1 MTSRL
6 VAIAIV
12 VAVAQAWPF
21 ARQQPGQSPAFR
33 ASTLLIVQN
42 VVVTDKQ
49 GRPIGGLT
57 ARDFLLTEDGVP
69 QTIAFAEYQQ
79 FDAPPLGATEITP
92 SVPARPASTLPP
104 VTAVGVSLNA
114 VPLPGD
120 SRYRGKRLIALYLD
134 LQALSFFSEYRVY
147 AGVRK
152 YLDTDMTAADLVSV
166 VVYQNGR
173 VRVKQDFTDDRDAI
187 GAVIDT
193 LEQESIDAEQGGGGF
208 DYDPGGG
215 AFGEDAGTFNM
226 FAMDRRLAALQTTVS
241 NLGALPERKTL
252 VYFGGAIDAGVEN
265 LAQLRATVN
274 AAVRANVTLNP
285 VDPAGLTAS
294 APLGNATRPSPGGTA
309 MFSGQIA
316 QRAVTRQQSQQDVY
330 YSLAKD
336 TGGVATFNNNDLS
349 MGIAQA
355 AQAVTG
361 YYMVGYYTT
370 NSAKDGKFRRVKV
383 TLNGT
388 LAAGA
393 DVSYRPGYYG
403 AKEWAKFNSYDKER
417 HLEEALRLED
427 PVTEIPMAVEVNYF
441 QISSVEYFIPIS
453 VRMPGGELTRPR
465 PGGDTKA
472 VIDMIAEVKD
482 EHGVTM
488 RNSRDK
494 LEFSLDAAATAEAAR
509 RPIQYE
515 AGFSV
520 LPGNYVIKVLARDQ
534 ATGRMGTFIR
544 KFVVPNLER
553 EKVRLPISTV
563 VLSTQRVPPAE
574 TLYSVRQRI
583 DATVA
588 NPLMHDGLK
597 LIPSVTRTFSAG
609 QLLYIFLQAYQRDA
623 EAVRPVVAFVTL
635 YRDGA
640 TAYESEAAA
649 VDAWDPK
656 TKALRIR
663 LSVPAGQLEPGP
675 YDCQVTVLDP
685 AGDRTAFWR
694 VPILV
699 VR

>member
-12 VAVAQAWPF
+12 VAVAQASTF

-33 ASTLLIVQN
+33 ASILLIVQN

-49 GRPIGGLT
+49 GKPIGGLT

-104 VTAVGVSLNA
+104 VTAVGESLNA

-120 SRYRGKRLIALYLD
+120 SRYRGKRLIVLYLD
-134 LQALSFFSEYRVY
+134 LQALSFFNEYRVY

-252 VYFGGAIDAGVEN
+252 VYFGGAIEAGVEN

-316 QRAVTRQQSQQDVY
+316 QRAVTRQQSQQDMY
-330 YSLAKD
+330 YALAKD

-388 LAAGA
+388 LAADA

-403 AKEWAKFNSYDKER
+403 AKEWAKFN
-417 HLEEALRLED
+417 A
-427 PVTEIPMAVEVNYF
+427 T
-441 QISSVEYFIPIS
+441 
-453 VRMPGGELTRPR
+453 TRSA
-465 PGGDTKA
+465 T
-472 VIDMIAEVKD
+472 
-482 EHGVTM
+482 
-488 RNSRDK
+488 SR
-494 LEFSLDAAATAEAAR
+494 R
-509 RPIQYE
+509 RS
-515 AGFSV
+515 GS
-520 LPGNYVIKVLARDQ
+520 K
-534 ATGRMGTFIR
+534 
-544 KFVVPNLER
+544 
-553 EKVRLPISTV
+553 
-563 VLSTQRVPPAE
+563 
-574 TLYSVRQRI
+574 
-583 DATVA
+583 
-588 NPLMHDGLK
+588 
-597 LIPSVTRTFSAG
+597 IPSPRFRWRWRSTTFRSA
-609 QLLYIFLQAYQRDA
+609 ASSTSSRSRCA
-623 EAVRPVVAFVTL
+623 CPAVN
-635 YRDGA
+635 
-640 TAYESEAAA
+640 
-649 VDAWDPK
+649 
-656 TKALRIR
+656 
-663 LSVPAGQLEPGP
+663 
-675 YDCQVTVLDP
+675 
-685 AGDRTAFWR
+685 
-694 VPILV
+694 
-699 VR
+699 